1 MSSCFSNTLLKR
13 CFLLYCI
20 AFISLLKISWLHLWE
35 TVAGL
40 VCSLTL
46 LFACLF
52 PFNQGINPESL
63 LHAKQVL
70 YSGEYGDGKIFV
82 YDVQNVIQVRTGKE
96 GFDALQ
102 YPEIDK

>member
-1 MSSCFSNTLLKR
+1 MPKVKVEVIVSKVPVNA
-13 CFLLYCI
+13 I
-20 AFISLLKISWLHLWE
+20 VE
-35 TVAGL
+35 V
-40 VCSLTL
+40 
-46 LFACLF
+46 
-52 PFNQGINPESL
+52 
-63 LHAKQVL
+63 AKQVL